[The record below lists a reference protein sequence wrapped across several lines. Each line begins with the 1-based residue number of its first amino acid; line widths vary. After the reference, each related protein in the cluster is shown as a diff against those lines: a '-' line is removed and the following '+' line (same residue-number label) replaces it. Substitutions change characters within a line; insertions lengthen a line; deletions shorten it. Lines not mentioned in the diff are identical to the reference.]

1 MMSNQYRWLAFWCAI
16 FTLVAYLFCWLLPV
30 FATMQEGLVDNGK
43 GTWTGY
49 RLPKWLSWFQTPDND
64 LNGDNTFLLINGNG
78 YWARVKWLWRNPL
91 YGYCVRYIDG
101 NSPVTVEGN
110 NDIADGVH
118 GVAGIRNVYAAGLF
132 QKTAITDNGDGT
144 CTISNYGWNIH
155 ALADPNVNPKPNPY
169 QATFAFTPWRKSNF
183 TPL

>member
-1 MMSNQYRWLAFWCAI
+1 
-16 FTLVAYLFCWLLPV
+16 
-30 FATMQEGLVDNGK
+30 MQEGLVDNGK